1 MKSSEKDQAFLDE
14 VYRKAR
20 LLEFDKREAE
30 KVERNSR
37 RLSRQRNTKFAGI
50 VFVAAVVFLLIRAGR
65 MDQPLVLLLSLLLFG
80 AGLLVEKTEL
90 AWRAD
95 NDK

>member
-1 MKSSEKDQAFLDE
+1 M
-14 VYRKAR
+14 
-20 LLEFDKREAE
+20 
-30 KVERNSR
+30 ERNSR
-37 RLSRQRNTKFAGI
+37 RLSRQRYAKFAGI
-50 VFVAAVVFLLIRAGR
+50 VLVAIVVFLLIRAGK

-95 NDK
+95 NDT